1 MFVHDAVLK
10 GVIVGT
16 TEIDSYDFQ
25 TQLGEWRST
34 DCITGKTHLESQFK
48 VE

>member
-1 MFVHDAVLK
+1 MFVHDAVLE

-16 TEIDSYDFQ
+16 TEIDSNAFQ
-25 TQLGEWRST
+25 TQLGEWRLT
-34 DCITGKTHLESQFK
+34 DRITGKTHLESQFK